1 MALQARLLDTRTNWM
16 NEANLVLQK
25 PQRPELA
32 FLVGKDVNQLTTEGL
47 LYAYVL
53 AAYLIEAE
61 SDRIPAIF
69 TRIGKGE
76 ASVAV
81 LESEFGL
88 TLEQLGLRVRR
99 WLAERH

>member
-1 MALQARLLDTRTNWM
+1 
-16 NEANLVLQK
+16 
-25 PQRPELA
+25 LA